1 MQKWKFALSSADS
14 SPATAPILLNG
25 SIEENLMTA
34 GSLGY
39 DAIEVHMR
47 EDACLDYDK
56 ILRVMEETG
65 VKISMIVTG
74 RLNTEGKCSLMDD
87 IPYVAQAAMA
97 GLSRY
102 IDIAARLNA
111 GLVLG
116 WAKGNVPPG
125 KPRRPY
131 MERLGTA
138 LKELDKKAGE
148 KNVPINIEV
157 INRYETNVFNTAKE
171 TIDFIKEHGL
181 KNCYVHLDTFHMNIE
196 EDDFSDAIRTVGD
209 HLGYF
214 HVADSNRHAVG
225 DGRLDFQ
232 GILQSLKEIGY
243 EGYISVEC
251 LPIPDGMSAARI
263 SLARLNEFL
272 ETKNQENV

>member
-34 GSLGY
+34 ASLGY

-74 RLNTEGKCSLMDD
+74 RLNTEGKCNLMDD
-87 IPYVAQAAMA
+87 VPYVAQAAMA
-97 GLSRY
+97 GLCRY
-102 IDIAARLNA
+102 IDIASRLHA

-116 WAKGNVPPG
+116 WVKGNVPVG
-125 KPRRPY
+125 KANTPY
-131 MERLGTA
+131 MHRLASA
-138 LKELDKKAGE
+138 LKELDVKAGDAG
-148 KNVPINIEV
+148 VPLNIEV
-157 INRYETNVFNTAKE
+157 INRYETNVFNTANE
-171 TIDFIKEHGL
+171 TVNFVKEHNL
-181 KNCYVHLDTFHMNIE
+181 KHCYVHLDTFHMNVE
-196 EDDFSDAIRTVGD
+196 ERDFSEAIRIAGD
-209 HLGYF
+209 RLGYF

-251 LPIPDGMSAARI
+251 LPIPDGITAART
-263 SLARLNEFL
+263 SLARLNEL
-272 ETKNQENV
+272 T